1 MNPII
6 KSNAI
11 KFGSWFGLV
20 NLAYVLYAYLIDKT
34 IFTATAPG
42 IVIFIAGIVFYI
54 IAVGKVKQAQDGYA
68 TFREVFTTYIVAGV
82 VATLIGTGFGILL
95 FVVIDPEF
103 ASEVLDL
110 IVEVTVERL
119 ENAGMSDEQMT
130 PIIDRIVGSNPFSVG
145 GQLKSAAF
153 GIVFNAIVGLIVAA
167 AMKKNNPEL
176 EA

>member
-11 KFGSWFGLV
+11 KYGSWFGLLNV
-20 NLAYVLYAYLIDKT
+20 AYVLYAYLIDKSV
-34 IFTATAPG
+34 FTATVPG
-42 IVIFIAGIVFYI
+42 ILIFIVGIVFYI
-54 IAVGKVKQAQDGYA
+54 LAVGKVKQAQDGYA
-68 TFREVFTTYIVAGV
+68 TFKEVFSVYIIAGV
-82 VATLIGTGFGILL
+82 VATLIGTGFTLLL
-95 FVVIDPEF
+95 FGVIDPEF
-103 ASEVLDL
+103 GVEVLDL

-119 ENAGMSDEQMT
+119 ENAGMSDEQMQ
-130 PIIDRIVGSNPFSVG
+130 PIIDRIVESDPFSIG

-153 GIVFNAIVGLIVAA
+153 GTVFNAIIGLIVAA